1 MAKTPAPARKGRGRP
16 QNGAPDLSKAQIVA
30 TALRLIDEKG
40 LEAFS
45 IRSVARALGCY
56 PTAIYWYTPS
66 RHVLIAEIITVVLRD
81 VLPDA
86 GLDWQDWLRALFT
99 RYRAAIARHPNA
111 APLIGV
117 TLVSNASVDVDLVE
131 AVLAKLHD
139 AGFRGA
145 SLINAYNAVI
155 GAMVGFTT
163 QEFAMLPPDAE
174 SLREDLAGFP
184 DRIDANRHPLLA
196 QLSGQMIGAAFI
208 LRWQNGATQPMTGAF
223 AMYVEAFVTGLDRLP
238 REGGAASS

>member
-1 MAKTPAPARKGRGRP
+1 MSIHAEPFDGLVGGLVRGIGPQPGAVPGDAP
-16 QNGAPDLSKAQIVA
+16 
-30 TALRLIDEKG
+30 G
-40 LEAFS
+40 L
-45 IRSVARALGCY
+45 
-56 PTAIYWYTPS
+56 
-66 RHVLIAEIITVVLRD
+66 
-81 VLPDA
+81 
-86 GLDWQDWLRALFT
+86 
-99 RYRAAIARHPNA
+99 
-111 APLIGV
+111 
-117 TLVSNASVDVDLVE
+117 
-131 AVLAKLHD
+131 LAKLHD

-238 REGGAASS
+238 RDGGADSS